1 MNVCNKPKTM
11 WSIVKTITNNKN
23 NIDAVSIMV
32 LDGKITTHNQ
42 TIADKLNNYYIS
54 VADSIININFT
65 NNTNGDT
72 NKIGPWKYVYS
83 VFKQSFMNIKMKNT
97 TTNEI
102 ENVIKELK
110 IKQSWRH
117 DEITTEILKMS
128 SPYTVSQLIYICNRY
143 FQLKYFQTD

>member
-1 MNVCNKPKTM
+1 MTNKLKTT
-11 WSIVKTITNNKN
+11 WRIVKTITNNKN

-72 NKIGPWKYVYS
+72 NKIGP
-83 VFKQSFMNIKMKNT
+83 
-97 TTNEI
+97 
-102 ENVIKELK
+102 
-110 IKQSWRH
+110 
-117 DEITTEILKMS
+117 
-128 SPYTVSQLIYICNRY
+128 
-143 FQLKYFQTD
+143 

>member
-1 MNVCNKPKTM
+1 
-11 WSIVKTITNNKN
+11 
-23 NIDAVSIMV
+23 
-32 LDGKITTHNQ
+32 
-42 TIADKLNNYYIS
+42 
-54 VADSIININFT
+54 
-65 NNTNGDT
+65 
-72 NKIGPWKYVYS
+72 
-83 VFKQSFMNIKMKNT
+83 MNIKMKNT